1 MSATPHDLEKGIQA
15 AFDSP
20 DFDTFVLDE
29 SLTPSIKLLT
39 EEEKEKEQ
47 EEEQEEEIHLI
58 QDLCNSDWR
67 VKLHIAFLIGILLLL
82 LAIIIWIG
90 ITHA

>member
-1 MSATPHDLEKGIQA
+1 MTAPPHDLEKGIQA

-39 EEEKEKEQ
+39 EEEQEQ
-47 EEEQEEEIHLI
+47 EQEQEANLI
-58 QDLCNSDWR
+58 QDLRNSDWR